1 LAVQQVLALLVAER
15 LLLVILKKRGRNIL
29 KRIFL
34 IFLLFL
40 LFFSLE
46 LRAREADEKFYSEKY
61 YNVLKTYVDE
71 KGKVNYRELKENKK
85 EMKIFLD
92 KLNKLK
98 PEDYQSWNDE
108 EKIALWINAY
118 NALTLKAILDHYPLE
133 ESSFRTRKY
142 PRNSIRQISGV
153 WDKIRFSVMGKEIT
167 LDHIEHK
174 ILRKE
179 FNEPRIHMA
188 LVCAARGCPPLRQ
201 EPYKAE
207 TLSDQLDDQA
217 RRFLSSDKNFL
228 INKEQSVVY
237 LSSIFKWYGKDFI
250 GSYIPTTGFNGHRR
264 KERAVLHFISLY
276 LQEEDRKFLEK
287 GSYNIKYLNY
297 DWTLNEQEN

>member
-1 LAVQQVLALLVAER
+1 M
-15 LLLVILKKRGRNIL
+15 

-40 LFFSLE
+40 LFFPLE
-46 LRAREADEKFYSEKY
+46 FRAVEEDEEFSYEEY
-61 YNVLKTYVDE
+61 DTVLKTYVDL
-71 KGKVNYRELKENKK
+71 KGKVSYRELKENKN
-85 EMKIFLD
+85 EMEAFLD
-92 KLNKLK
+92 ELEKLK

-108 EKIALWINAY
+108 QKIALWINAY
-118 NALTLKAILDHYPLE
+118 NALTLKAILDHYPLK

-153 WDKIRFSVMGKEIT
+153 WDKIKFPVMGKEIT

-174 ILRKE
+174 ILRRE
-179 FNEPRIHMA
+179 FNEPKIHMA

-207 TLSDQLDDQA
+207 MLKDQLDDQT

-228 INKEQSVVY
+228 INKEQRLVY

-250 GSYIPTTGFNGHRR
+250 ESFKPATGFKGHKRR
-264 KERAVLHFISLY
+264 IKAVLNFISAY
-276 LQEEDRKFLEK
+276 LKEEDRRFLK
-287 GSYNIKYLNY
+287 AGSYKIKYFNY

>member
-1 LAVQQVLALLVAER
+1 M
-15 LLLVILKKRGRNIL
+15 
-29 KRIFL
+29 
-34 IFLLFL
+34 
-40 LFFSLE
+40 
-46 LRAREADEKFYSEKY
+46 ARKADEKFFSEKY
-61 YNVLKTYVDE
+61 SKVLKTYVNE
-71 KGKVNYRELKENKK
+71 KGKVNYRELKEHKK
-85 EMKIFLD
+85 EMKVFLD

-98 PEDYQSWNDE
+98 PEDYQSWSDE

-118 NALTLKAILDHYPLE
+118 NALTLKAILDHYPLK

-153 WDKIRFSVMGKEIT
+153 WDKIKFSVIGKEIT

-179 FNEPRIHMA
+179 FQEPRIHMA

-207 TLSDQLDDQA
+207 MLNDQLDDQT
-217 RRFLSSDKNFL
+217 RRFLSRDKNISIDKKQHL
-228 INKEQSVVY
+228 VY
-237 LSSIFKWYGKDFI
+237 LSLIFKWYGKDFI
-250 GSYIPTTGFNGHRR
+250 GSYEPATGFKGHRR
-264 KERAVLHFISLY
+264 QERAVLNFISFY
-276 LQEEDRKFLEK
+276 LQEEDRKFLEQ
-287 GSYNIKYLNY
+287 GSYSIKYLNY